1 MSGCRGFGRK
11 SYNISLKPIDLFGIE
26 KKVQV
31 GYLEKECHVEVKS
44 AAKLIG
50 KDPQHLVNWAS
61 QSNVEIKRCTVIDS
75 GTTVLCISAAD
86 YVKFVASERKNDNP
100 YAEQILYRSGLEG
113 IKTLIEEARE
123 LGRDY
128 FEFDGKNV
136 RFQIIDD
143 EPYIKP
149 EDLAGLLGM
158 TVEELHSGIT
168 SEEFNR
174 YNRSVKG
181 WL

>member
-1 MSGCRGFGRK
+1 MSGFGRK
-11 SYNISLKPIDLFGIE
+11 TYSISLKNIDLFGI
-26 KKVQV
+26 KRNVQIAQI
-31 GYLEKECHVEVKS
+31 KERCYVEVKS

-50 KDPQHLVNWAS
+50 KDPQHLINWAS
-61 QSNVEIKRCTVIDS
+61 QSAKEIKRCKVIES
-75 GTTVLCISAAD
+75 GKSVLCIKAAD

-113 IKTLIEEARE
+113 IKTLIQEARE
-123 LGRDY
+123 LERDY
-128 FEFDGKNV
+128 FEFDGHIV
-136 RFQIIDD
+136 RFQIIEG

-158 TVEELHSGIT
+158 TVDELHSGIN

-174 YNRSVKG
+174 YNRSVQG